1 MNPRPISLF
10 AWISLTACVIAA
22 EPDPSLPQPFDPSTL
37 ETLVTASPFNRSINL
52 ADTLILTGLAYMEGK
67 PVAYLLDTETK
78 KTHVVRSIPNDE
90 GWSVVSTFPAK
101 KFEFAQVELKIGGET
116 VTIRANAEAVAA
128 SKKGGPPPPSSN
140 APREGR
146 GPSEGDRGFNKGK
159 RGPSRED
166 MERFQSAK
174 PETQEK
180 IKNFFR
186 ENRDRMM
193 NMAEEDRGNF
203 IRSSVDKFYSEE
215 KAGSSGKR

>member
-1 MNPRPISLF
+1 MIARPISLF
-10 AWISLTACVIAA
+10 AWMSLTACVIAA
-22 EPDPSLPQPFDPSTL
+22 ESDPALPQPFDPNTL

-78 KTHVVRSIPNDE
+78 KTHVVRSTPNDE
-90 GWSVVSTFPAK
+90 GWSIVSSFPAK
-101 KFEFAQVELKIGGET
+101 KFEFANVQIKIGGET
-116 VTIRANAEAVAA
+116 VTIRANAEAAAA
-128 SKKGGPPPPSSN
+128 SKKGGPPPPTAS

-146 GPSEGDRGFNKGK
+146 GPSEGDRGFSKGR

-166 MERFQSAK
+166 MERFQNSK

-215 KAGSSGKR
+215 KAGSSGKP